1 MRIQRS
7 IIRLLLSGV
16 IVLSVSSIGHAQ
28 SVDETLEPYRMLR
41 SLQFVQDTVVRG
53 DHSAAEMQRFM
64 LSTID
69 ERLRTADPKVF
80 QDPRNVDAALIYAMS
95 GGNPAT
101 LEFLVARDIDGNF
114 DNRVS
119 DVLRKYLS
127 GKGTLIAKS
136 LADIATEYKSEEIG
150 PYLALVAGNVTLT
163 RDPAAALKFYD
174 WARLTA
180 PGTIVEEAALR
191 RSLAVAVDAKIVDK
205 ASLYANSYARRF
217 LYSPY
222 ASQFADLF
230 VRFVVEHY
238 DVLKPE
244 DIEATL
250 GYMDTDR
257 RREVY
262 LRIAREA
269 AIAGR
274 KPLAT
279 MAAEQAKLLSG
290 SEEGADA
297 LARLYAT
304 MVRVPTE
311 NVSAAMEA
319 LMQVPEEVLSP
330 RDRALRQAAETI
342 AKEVL
347 REPEPVSSPAVAS
360 EAAPDVS
367 AEAQSAAIDPDL
379 QDPFA
384 QPASAPE
391 PVAAPDADTQPA
403 SADPALAPPQQA
415 EIDPELRSFVESGR
429 SKLDAIDDLL
439 NQEGP

>member
-1 MRIQRS
+1 MT
-7 IIRLLLSGV
+7 IRRLSLRLMLSGLAALAV
-16 IVLSVSSIGHAQ
+16 GSASRAQ
-28 SVDETLEPYRMLR
+28 SVDDTLEPYRMLR

-53 DHSAAEMQRFM
+53 DHSAADMQRFM
-64 LSTID
+64 LGTID
-69 ERLRTADPKVF
+69 DRLRAADPKLF

-114 DNRVS
+114 DNRIS
-119 DVLRKYLS
+119 DALRKYLS
-127 GKGTLIAKS
+127 GQGTMISKTLG
-136 LADIATEYKSEEIG
+136 DIANEYRNEKIG
-150 PYLALVAGNVTLT
+150 PYLSLVAGNVTLA

-205 ASLYANSYARRF
+205 ASIYANGYARRF

-250 GYMDTDR
+250 GYMDVDR

-262 LRIAREA
+262 LRVARQA

-274 KPLAT
+274 KALAT

-297 LARLYAT
+297 LAKLYGSL
-304 MVRVPTE
+304 VGVPTE
-311 NVSAAMEA
+311 NVGDAMQS
-319 LMQVPEEVLSP
+319 LMQIPEDALSP
-330 RDRALRQAAETI
+330 RDRALRQAAETV

-347 REPEPVSSPAVAS
+347 RKPEPVAQP
-360 EAAPDVS
+360 
-367 AEAQSAAIDPDL
+367 QSAPIDGANGSLAADAATTDPEL

-384 QPASAPE
+384 QPQ
-391 PVAAPDADTQPA
+391 PVAAPPEQPEATPAIAGADAPA
-403 SADPALAPPQQA
+403 PDEAGL
-415 EIDPELRSFVESGR
+415 DPELRSFVESGR

-439 NQEGP
+439 QKEGP

>member
-1 MRIQRS
+1 MAIRRLS
-7 IIRLLLSGV
+7 LRLLLSGLT
-16 IVLSVSSIGHAQ
+16 VLAVGSLGHAQ
-28 SVDETLEPYRMLR
+28 TVDDTLEPYRMLR

-64 LSTID
+64 LGTID
-69 ERLRTADPKVF
+69 DRLRTADSKVY

-101 LEFLVARDIDGNF
+101 LEYLVARDIDGNF

-119 DVLRKYLS
+119 DALRKYLS

-136 LADIATEYKSEEIG
+136 LGDIASEYKNAKIG

-163 RDPAAALKFYD
+163 KDPAAALKFYD

-191 RSLAVAVDAKIVDK
+191 RSLAVAVDAKIVGK
-205 ASLYANSYARRF
+205 ASLYANGYARRF

-238 DVLKPE
+238 EVLKPQ

-250 GYMDTDR
+250 GYMDVDR

-262 LRIAREA
+262 LRVAREA

-274 KPLAT
+274 KELAR
-279 MAAEQAKLLSG
+279 MASDQARLLSG

-297 LARLYAT
+297 LANLYGSL
-304 MVRVPTE
+304 VGVPTE
-311 NVSAAMEA
+311 NVDDAMA
-319 LMQVPEEVLSP
+319 VLMQIPEEALSP
-330 RDRALRQAAETI
+330 RDRALRQAAETV
-342 AKEVL
+342 AKQVL
-347 REPEPVSSPAVAS
+347 RKPQPSPPVQPTPLVEQGESQ
-360 EAAPDVS
+360 AAD
-367 AEAQSAAIDPDL
+367 ADPDL

-384 QPASAPE
+384 QPSETTPLPVSA
-391 PVAAPDADTQPA
+391 
-403 SADPALAPPQQA
+403 QA
-415 EIDPELRSFVESGR
+415 EPAAAQTTVPSGDRANIDPELRTFVDSGR

-439 NQEGP
+439 KKEGP